1 MASNPSVVCAR
12 VGALASASIFYF
24 VVARDMFPSDWANG
38 IVRIIVTAMVATLG
52 AVAGAVIGHEIQR
65 LLARS

>member
-12 VGALASASIFYF
+12 LGALASASIFYF
-24 VVARDMFPSDWANG
+24 VVARDMFPFDWGNG
-38 IVRIIVTAMVATLG
+38 IVRIIVTAMVAALG
-52 AVAGAVIGHEIQR
+52 AIAGALIGHEIQR